1 MVSNRNSATASAI
14 CFAIGTALVTLLSLS
29 PAPALAEDDA
39 RAAALFPFCG
49 QCHGAAGA
57 GNQMYLA
64 PAIAGLPE
72 WYVFAQ
78 LQNFYTGQRGMH
90 PDDVAGLRM
99 YPMAKTFKGDRAES
113 DMQAL
118 AAYIAK
124 LPAPTS
130 PTTLAGGDADRG
142 AGYYQVC
149 IACHGPDGSGNE
161 ALRAPPLHQ
170 QHDWYLLSSLQRY
183 KSGVRGSNPLNT
195 NAQIMRGMSSTLVDE
210 QAMKDVI
217 AYIRTLGGTDAA
229 AAPTPEP
236 ATEVE

>member
-1 MVSNRNSATASAI
+1 MVSNRNSAISL
-14 CFAIGTALVTLLSLS
+14 AIGAALVALLSLL
-29 PAPALAEDDA
+29 PASARAADDA
-39 RAAALFPFCG
+39 RAAALFPLCG

-78 LQNFYTGQRGMH
+78 LQNFYTGQRGKH
-90 PDDVAGLRM
+90 PDDLAGLRM
-99 YPMAKTFKGDRAES
+99 YPMAKTFQGDRAES

-118 AAYIAK
+118 AAYVAK
-124 LPAPTS
+124 LPPPPT
-130 PTTLAGGDADRG
+130 PATLVGGDPERG
-142 AGYYQVC
+142 ARSYQVC
-149 IACHGPDGSGNE
+149 TACHGPAANGNE

-183 KSGVRGSNPLNT
+183 KSGVRASDPRNT
-195 NAQIMRGMSSTLVDE
+195 NAQVMQGMSGTLVDE

-217 AYIRTLGGTDAA
+217 AYIRTLGGAQSA

-236 ATEVE
+236 AIEVE

>member
-1 MVSNRNSATASAI
+1 MVSHSNSAISFT
-14 CFAIGTALVTLLSLS
+14 IGTALVALLSFL
-29 PAPALAEDDA
+29 PAPA
-39 RAAALFPFCG
+39 RAADEKRGAALFPFCG

-57 GNQMYLA
+57 GNQTYLA
-64 PAIAGLPE
+64 PAISGLPE

-99 YPMAKTFKGDRAES
+99 FPMAKTFKGDRADS

-118 AAYIAK
+118 AAYVAK
-124 LPAPTS
+124 LPAPTPP
-130 PTTLAGGDADRG
+130 PTLVGGDPERG

-149 IACHGPDGSGNE
+149 IACHGADGNGNE
-161 ALRAPPLHQ
+161 ALRSPPLHQ

-183 KSGVRGSNPLNT
+183 KSGVRGSDPRNT
-195 NAQIMRGMSSTLVDE
+195 NAQVMRGMSSTLVDE

-217 AYIRTLGGTDAA
+217 AYIRTLGGTEAA
-229 AAPTPEP
+229 AAPTPES

>member
-1 MVSNRNSATASAI
+1 MVSNRNSATSSAI
-14 CFAIGTALVTLLSLS
+14 CFAIGTALVTLLSLLPE
-29 PAPALAEDDA
+29 PARAADDA
-39 RAAALFPFCG
+39 RGAALFPFCG

-57 GNQMYLA
+57 GNQTYLA
-64 PAIAGLPE
+64 PALAGLPE

-99 YPMAKTFKGDRAES
+99 FPMARTFRGDRAES
-113 DMQAL
+113 DMKAL

-124 LPAPTS
+124 LATPTT
-130 PTTLAGGDADRG
+130 PTTLVGGDSDRG
-142 AGYYQVC
+142 AASYQVC
-149 IACHGPDGSGNE
+149 IACHGPAANGNE

-183 KSGVRGSNPLNT
+183 KSGVRASDPRNT
-195 NAQIMRGMSSTLVDE
+195 NAQIMRGMSGTLVDE

-217 AYIRTLGGTDAA
+217 AYIRTLGGTEAA
-229 AAPTPEP
+229 AAPPP
-236 ATEVE
+236 PSSTEVE

>member
-1 MVSNRNSATASAI
+1 MVSSRHSVTFSAI
-14 CFAIGTALVTLLSLS
+14 GFAIGTALVTLLSLP
-29 PAPALAEDDA
+29 PATARAADDA

-57 GNQMYLA
+57 GNQRYLA

-99 YPMAKTFKGDRAES
+99 YPMAKTFRGEHAES

-124 LPAPTS
+124 LPV
-130 PTTLAGGDADRG
+130 PTTPATLVGGDPGRG
-142 AGYYQVC
+142 AGFYQVC
-149 IACHGPDGSGNE
+149 LACHGPQANGSE

-183 KSGVRGSNPLNT
+183 KSGVRASDPRNS
-195 NAQIMRGMSSTLVDE
+195 NAQVMRGMSGTLVDE

-217 AYIRTLGGTDAA
+217 AYIRTLGGTAAA